1 MKNEIILII
10 LCYTTLACTHP
21 EIGKTTLDLENF
33 DTNFNIKKFYQG
45 DIDRHQAYLKQKEEL
60 LDQGITDFQNV
71 EFPEFNIIEI
81 EKQYVTDPKTNK
93 DILFTSRYKMKSWNP
108 TDSLASYGP
117 LSFSKINMIES
128 DKKDFMG
135 LVASNEYVEE
145 SKTDQLIQYITQKQ
159 GQPKHVKTL
168 FSNQDS
174 IYVWNTPNYTLAFSK
189 EHDTNISEK
198 LKTSLSKGNPQKS
211 HIKAKLYLIA
221 NQYVDTLKNNIAGEG
236 WANMHI
242 YYTNNR

>member
-1 MKNEIILII
+1 MNSKIIFIF
-10 LCYTTLACTHP
+10 LCCTTLACNYP
-21 EIGKTTLDLENF
+21 ELGKTTLDLENF

-45 DIDRHQAYLKQKEEL
+45 DIDRHRAYLKQKEEL
-60 LDQGITDFQNV
+60 LDQGVTDFQNI

-81 EKQYVTDPKTNK
+81 EKQYVTDPKTNE
-93 DILFTSRYKMKSWNP
+93 DILFTSRYKMKSWKP

-135 LVASNEYVEE
+135 LVASNDYAEE
-145 SKTDQLIQYITQKQ
+145 SKANQLIQYITQKQ
-159 GQPKHVKTL
+159 GQPKHVKPL
-168 FSNQDS
+168 FYDQDR

-189 EHDTNISEK
+189 EHNTNISER
-198 LKTSLSKGNPQKS
+198 LKTYLSKGNPDKS
-211 HIKAKLYLIA
+211 YIKAKLYLIA

-242 YYTNNR
+242 YYRNKR